1 MPAARQVHKSLTFIV
16 DRPDTLRDHSL
27 TLSNR
32 VTTTMQRHDTQHIA
46 ARCPVY
52 LHPAAASNPRTVDR
66 IQRATGQLVVI
77 IGHRTQL
84 RDTTPP
90 DFGPFGGAA

>member
-1 MPAARQVHKSLTFIV
+1 MPAEKSKTLRIDQNNTLCFIV
-16 DRPDTLRDHSL
+16 A

-90 DFGPFGGAA
+90 DFDPFGGAA

>member
-1 MPAARQVHKSLTFIV
+1 MLARKCKTQRIDQDNTLCFIV
-16 DRPDTLRDHSL
+16 A

-32 VTTTMQRHDTQHIA
+32 VTTTMQRHDTQHST

-66 IQRATGQLVVI
+66 IQRATGQLVI
-77 IGHRTQL
+77 IQGQRAQL
-84 RDTTPP
+84 GTTPP
-90 DFGPFGGAA
+90 DFGPFGGDAA